1 MLQSQRLEEV
11 LHAAGD
17 LLESEG
23 LNVSVVV
30 VGGAALNILGF
41 VTRTTD
47 DIDVIAQAKEQGH
60 GREPKL
66 LPPEPLPEALQR
78 AILRVARDFGLPKTW
93 MNTEIG
99 AQWRQGLPPW
109 LNNDLIWRRYG
120 GLKTGLAGRRTLIA
134 LKLFAATDQGP
145 RSVHYQ
151 DLIALSPTEEELAAA
166 CAWVATQDAS
176 EAFASMLDQVMN
188 HVKRDTRTDR

>member
-1 MLQSQRLEEV
+1 MLQPQRLEDI
-11 LHAAGD
+11 LQAAGD
-17 LLESEG
+17 LLESEAV
-23 LNVSVVV
+23 NVSVVV
-30 VGGAALNILGF
+30 VGGATLNMLGF

-47 DIDVIAQAKEQGH
+47 DIDVIAQAKER
-60 GREPKL
+60 GRGKEPRL

-109 LNNDLIWRRYG
+109 LNNDLTWRRYG
-120 GLKTGLAGRRTLIA
+120 YLNVGLAGRRTLIA

-151 DLIALSPTEEELAAA
+151 DLITLSPTVEELDGAV
-166 CAWVATQDAS
+166 AWVATQDAS
-176 EAFASMLDQVMN
+176 EAFALMLDQVIN
-188 HVKRDTRTDR
+188 HVKRDTQTDR